1 MGGMKLSG
9 FTFVR
14 NAVLLDYPVV
24 ESILSILPI
33 VDEFIV
39 NVGPSEDGTLEL
51 IRSIG
56 NPKIKIIQS
65 QWNPNIVSGG
75 YICAQQTNIALF
87 NCMGKWAFYLQP
99 DEVVHEDDHPL
110 VMEYVDRYIDDDRVE
125 GLTLRELNFWGDCR
139 TIMRVYPQWLRR
151 RCWIV
156 KPHRFT
162 LSRGDAAGFSVHP
175 KYKERGRRIRVMD
188 TGARLF
194 HVGSVKSD
202 DALRY
207 KCRTF
212 SAVFQGDRSGAYEW
226 EDSFYY
232 RKMPRQFVAR
242 YDGAFPK
249 VLEGWINKHP
259 RAMDLGSPL
268 WRTTMTWKEQWR
280 LVQTFWSQRVTDRYP
295 SRQSFRLLKE

>member
-1 MGGMKLSG
+1 MAGMKLSG

-24 ESILSILPI
+24 ESISSILPI

-39 NVGPSEDGTLEL
+39 NVGPSDDETLEL
-51 IRSIG
+51 LRAVG

-65 QWNPNIVSGG
+65 QWNPHLVSGG

-110 VMEYVDRYIDDDRVE
+110 IMEYVDRYVDDDRVE
-125 GLTLRELNFWGDCR
+125 GLTLRELSFWGDCQ
-139 TIMRVYPQWLRR
+139 TVIRVYPQWMRR

-156 KPHRFT
+156 KPHHFT
-162 LSRGDAAGFSVHP
+162 LSRGDAAGFTVHP
-175 KYKERGRRIRVMD
+175 KYKERGRRIRVID

-194 HVGSVKSD
+194 HVGAVKSEE
-202 DALRY
+202 ALRY

-212 SAVFQGDRSGAYEW
+212 SAVFKGIRSSTYEW
-226 EDSFYY
+226 EEAYDYS
-232 RKMPRQFVAR
+232 KQPRRFVAR
-242 YDGAFPK
+242 YQGTYPK
-249 VLEGWINKHP
+249 VLEPWIRKHP
-259 RAMDLGSPL
+259 RKLDLESPQ
-268 WRTTMTWKEQWR
+268 WRTALTWKERWR
-280 LVQTFWSQRVTDRYP
+280 LVQTFWSQHVSDRYP
-295 SRQSFRLLKE
+295 VRSSFRLLRG